1 MKHIIAEII
10 PHGSAVKEFRLR
22 RQDHAPLP
30 AWQPGAHIVLRFA
43 GSDGTQYERHYSL
56 LGEPAAS
63 DAYRIAVLRLG
74 DGKGGSRCLH
84 EEMAPGMEIDVSGP
98 FDSFPLA
105 PVPAPV
111 PAPARIMLIAGGI
124 GITPLMSMAY
134 ALGARGI
141 PFELHY
147 LAHSA
152 QRLVLLAELRAIPN
166 AHIVLHVSEES
177 GRTDL
182 DALLGAYADG
192 ATVYACGPVPLLQ
205 AIERSG
211 ARLGWPAKAMRFESF
226 GARVQA
232 SDQPLTVELAMS
244 QLTLTVQPG
253 TSILDALIAADVF
266 VAYECKRG
274 ECGNCYTQVVQGR
287 PVHRD
292 LCLTQQQRAAGMCTC
307 VSWAD
312 GGKLVLDL

>member
-1 MKHIIAEII
+1 MKHVISEII
-10 PHGSAVKEFRLR
+10 THGSAVKEFRLR

-30 AWQPGAHIVLRFA
+30 AWQPGSHIVLRFA
-43 GSDGTQYERHYSL
+43 GSDGTQYENHYSL
-56 LGEPAAS
+56 VGEPAAG

-84 EEMAPGMEIDVSGP
+84 DEMAPGMEIDVTGP

-105 PVPAPV
+105 PEPGS
-111 PAPARIMLIAGGI
+111 IMLIAGGI
-124 GITPLMSMAY
+124 GITPMVSMAH

-152 QRLVLLAELRAIPN
+152 QRLVLLEELRAIPN
-166 AHIVLHVSEES
+166 ANIVLHVSEES

-182 DALLGAYADG
+182 DAMLGAHADG
-192 ATVYACGPVPLLQ
+192 ATFYACGPVPLLQ
-205 AIERSG
+205 ALERSG
-211 ARLGWPAKAMRFESF
+211 TRLGWPVKAMHFESF
-226 GARVQA
+226 GARVQE
-232 SDQPLTVELAMS
+232 SDEPLTVELAMS
-244 QLTLTVQPG
+244 QMTVTVQPG

-266 VAYECKRG
+266 VSYECKRG
-274 ECGNCYTQVVQGR
+274 ECANCYTQVLEGK

-292 LCLTQQQRAAGMCTC
+292 VILTQEQRAVGMCTC
-307 VSWAD
+307 VSWAS
-312 GGKLVLDL
+312 GGRLVLDL